1 VFGMN
6 AARRTATGHCAGL
19 MLATALQQAPA
30 DARISQAEF
39 KQLFTTKAVVV
50 VDTRAEPEY
59 ARAHVPGAISLG
71 DADMSAGA
79 PAARQAIDRLRKS
92 KRPVVVYCACP
103 AEITSLRVAEALRAV
118 GINDVRALTG
128 GWVEWFN
135 AGNPVEPSR

>member
-1 VFGMN
+1 MFGMSR
-6 AARRTATGHCAGL
+6 ARRTATGHVVGL

-30 DARISQAEF
+30 EPRISQAEF
-39 KQLFTTKAVVV
+39 KRLFTAKAVAV

-59 ARAHVPGAISLG
+59 SRAHVPGAISLG
-71 DADMSAGA
+71 DADMSAGV
-79 PAARQAIDRLRKS
+79 PAALQAVAALKKA

-103 AEITSLRVAEALRAV
+103 AEITSLRVAEALRAAGV
-118 GINDVRALTG
+118 NDVRALTG

>member
-1 VFGMN
+1 MFGMS
-6 AARRTATGHCAGL
+6 RVRATGRFAGVV
-19 MLATALQQAPA
+19 LAAALQQAPP

-39 KQLFTTKAVVV
+39 KRLFTAKAVAV

-59 ARAHVPGAISLG
+59 SRAHVPGAMSLG
-71 DADMSAGA
+71 DADISAGV
-79 PAARQAIDRLRKS
+79 PAATKTIAALKKA

-103 AEITSLRVAEALRAV
+103 AEITSLRVAEALRAAGV
-118 GINDVRALTG
+118 NDVRALTG

>member
-1 VFGMN
+1 MFGMS
-6 AARRTATGHCAGL
+6 RVRATGHFAGVV
-19 MLATALQQAPA
+19 LAAALQQAPA

-39 KQLFTTKAVVV
+39 KRLFTAKAVAV

-59 ARAHVPGAISLG
+59 ARAHVPGAMSLG
-71 DADMSAGA
+71 DADISAGV
-79 PAARQAIDRLRKS
+79 PAATKTIAALKNA

-103 AEITSLRVAEALRAV
+103 AEITSLRVAEALRAAGV
-118 GINDVRALTG
+118 NDVRALTG